1 FVVPLFDNGDTMLVR
16 QWRHAWETSSWEV
29 PAGTFDGDEDPLEC
43 ARRELAEETGLVAAR
58 YRSLGVV
65 HGAAFLTG
73 RAHLFLAESLTESA
87 RNPETYEQDMEVLRL
102 PFAEAL
108 DAALEGEIVH
118 CGTVR
123 IGRGGRDL
131 LALRIEQHHA
141 IGDRSWVEVAVK
153 RDLDAVP
160 CHLDA
165 HHLGTLAELAAKAAT
180 RLVDAE
186 LTAARVAH
194 EGQRFLVV

>member
-1 FVVPLFDNGDTMLVR
+1 MRGASGHFVLRDDLIRFPDGAEALYTVVANPDSAFVVPLFDNGDTMLVR

-87 RNPETYEQDMEVLRL
+87 RNPETYEQEMEVLRL

-118 CGTVR
+118 SGSVT
-123 IGRGGRDL
+123 
-131 LALRIEQHHA
+131 ALCR
-141 IGDRSWVEVAVK
+141 
-153 RDLDAVP
+153 
-160 CHLDA
+160 
-165 HHLGTLAELAAKAAT
+165 AAWALKP
-180 RLVDAE
+180 L
-186 LTAARVAH
+186 
-194 EGQRFLVV
+194 